1 MARPQCAVRKCTTL
15 SVWPQRAIFVLAAD
29 VSHGAETVSPT
40 QQPHRELRGAI
51 SFPEEDR
58 ERAGGESSTDRP
70 CHEGEGRP
78 WTIGHLV
85 VDVAAPSTGLDV
97 VLIALCRQHS
107 LAVKLLGPA
116 SDLGSPG
123 GLAEMLL
130 QACVLDQLEGRGA
143 PLAHA
148 RAVELD
154 HEGRVEVV
162 DSAGPSSGAHLE
174 QLATGGR

>member
-1 MARPQCAVRKCTTL
+1 M
-15 SVWPQRAIFVLAAD
+15 
-29 VSHGAETVSPT
+29 SPT

-51 SFPEEDR
+51 SFPEENR

-130 QACVLDQLEGRGA
+130 QACVLHQLEGRGA

-154 HEGRVEVV
+154 LEGRVEVV
-162 DSAGPSSGAHLE
+162 DSAGPSSGAHLK
-174 QLATGGR
+174 QLPQVGQPLLMKARRD

>member
-1 MARPQCAVRKCTTL
+1 MRGEKMHDAFRLAAAG
-15 SVWPQRAIFVLAAD
+15 AIFVLAAY

-97 VLIALCRQHS
+97 VLIALQTAASRSNS
-107 LAVKLLGPA
+107 LASVGPRQ
-116 SDLGSPG
+116 P
-123 GLAEMLL
+123 
-130 QACVLDQLEGRGA
+130 RW
-143 PLAHA
+143 A
-148 RAVELD
+148 RER
-154 HEGRVEVV
+154 ERER
-162 DSAGPSSGAHLE
+162 E
-174 QLATGGR
+174 

>member
-1 MARPQCAVRKCTTL
+1 MRGEKMHDAFRLAAAG
-15 SVWPQRAIFVLAAD
+15 AIFVLAAY

-97 VLIALCRQHS
+97 VLIAFCRQHS
-107 LAVKLLGPA
+107 LTSLRDAVRHWRMRGPL
-116 SDLGSPG
+116 SLTMKVGS
-123 GLAEMLL
+123 
-130 QACVLDQLEGRGA
+130 R
-143 PLAHA
+143 
-148 RAVELD
+148 
-154 HEGRVEVV
+154 
-162 DSAGPSSGAHLE
+162 S
-174 QLATGGR
+174 